1 MAEKTFRLDVVS
13 PDTSLYSGN
22 ATILVAQTTDG
33 ELGVLPG
40 HAPLLGELAPGGC
53 VVVTEES
60 GDKIAMAV
68 QGGFLSVT
76 ATEVKVLAE
85 AAQFASEI
93 DASAEQAALEA
104 AEEGSAAYLQARS
117 RLRAVAAV
125 S

>member
-13 PDTSLYSGN
+13 PDSSLYSGN
-22 ATILVAQTTDG
+22 ATVMVAQTTDG
-33 ELGVLPG
+33 ELGVLAG

-53 VVVTEES
+53 VVVTQDDGS
-60 GDKIAMAV
+60 KIAMAV

-85 AAQFASEI
+85 SAQFASDI
-93 DASAEQAALEA
+93 DAAAEQAALEA
-104 AEEGSAAYLQARS
+104 AEEGSREYLQARS